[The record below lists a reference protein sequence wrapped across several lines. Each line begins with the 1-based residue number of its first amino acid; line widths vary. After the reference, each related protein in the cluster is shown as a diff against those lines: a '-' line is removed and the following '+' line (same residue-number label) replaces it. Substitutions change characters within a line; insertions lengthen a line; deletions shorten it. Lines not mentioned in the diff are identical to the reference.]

1 MSATFRE
8 FLKKQ
13 AEDKA
18 ARDAEI
24 NPNAGVPYVASM
36 SGEAGRQARKL
47 ARDCNTGRF
56 RP

>member
-1 MSATFRE
+1 MSATFKE

-24 NPNAGVPYVASM
+24 NPNPQPGATSM

>member
-1 MSATFRE
+1 MSATFKD

-24 NPNAGVPYVASM
+24 NPNPAPNTASM

-47 ARDCNTGRF
+47 ARDCNSGRF